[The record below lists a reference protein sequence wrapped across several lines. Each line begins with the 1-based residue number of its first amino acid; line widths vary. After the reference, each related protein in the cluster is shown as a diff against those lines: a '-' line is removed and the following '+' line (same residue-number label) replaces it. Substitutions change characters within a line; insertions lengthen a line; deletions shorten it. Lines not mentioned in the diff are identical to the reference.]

1 MEYGPEIKWHLKE
14 IELDTGRM
22 DSPAKLD
29 AHNQR
34 VLSYEWES
42 FIFLI
47 VEDIDVNY
55 MFLAEA
61 LKKTR
66 VQILWAVNGQE
77 AVDICKSGICI
88 DMIIMDIQMP
98 VKDGYTATCEIHAL
112 YPKMR
117 VITYTAYSYEGLK
130 ERMLLAGARE
140 CLVKP
145 FDPRQLL
152 ITIRKHLFI
161 G

>member
-1 MEYGPEIKWHLKE
+1 MQLHLE
-14 IELDTGRM
+14 ENDLTTDRM
-22 DSPAKLD
+22 DNPSNLD

-34 VLSYEWES
+34 VLSYEWDS

-47 VEDIDVNY
+47 VEDIDLNY

-77 AVDICKSGICI
+77 AVDICRSGMCI
-88 DMIIMDIQMP
+88 DLIIMDIQMP
-98 VKDGYTATCEIHAL
+98 VKDGFTATCEIHEL
-112 YPKMR
+112 NPKIP

-145 FDPRQLL
+145 FDHRQLL
-152 ITIRKHLFI
+152 ITIRKHLLI